1 MWKNQKLRARA
12 ANLLQRLRRST
23 VVWACVAW
31 GGVKFGR
38 HNSFMLPINSRW
50 MSSSETLRVV
60 GMYYQPIHTEIAD
73 RCESLNASSR
83 SPALC
88 ALGTASWCQAAFKQD
103 WKHGQSVIL
112 AN

>member
-1 MWKNQKLRARA
+1 MRKNQKLRARA

-50 MSSSETLRVV
+50 MSSSETLRCIIS
-60 GMYYQPIHTEIAD
+60 QFTPIAD